1 MKKNKHSL
9 KISRSYFGETT
20 LDGYPIATYSN
31 DELNIL
37 KNLLEKVLCE
47 VNGYDISKIT
57 GAIPQNIGEGF
68 QFNLSGKTY
77 TTMGSYTKD
86 KKRLM
91 NIEIS
96 SFCGLCGGA
105 IHYYAKL
112 YINVSNV
119 CGNSSVSGYLGGI
132 EIPNEYQ
139 TIKGEFVRPL
149 TQKEIDKQPKRWGN
163 WYQVGDLVNA
173 FESLEEIENLIKKLK
188 KKFSSK
194 EWKVEIRRN
203 Y

>member
-1 MKKNKHSL
+1 MNTN
-9 KISRSYFGETT
+9 SYLRIE
-20 LDGYPIATYSN
+20 
-31 DELNIL
+31 
-37 KNLLEKVLCE
+37 
-47 VNGYDISKIT
+47 NGFDISKIT
-57 GAIPQNIGEGF
+57 GDIPQNIGEGF
-68 QFNLSGKTY
+68 QFNLYGETY

-96 SFCGLCGGA
+96 SFFVLFFCA
-105 IHYYAKL
+105 IHYYATL
-112 YINVSNV
+112 YIKVSNV
-119 CGNSSVSGYLGGI
+119 CDNSSVSGYLGGI

>member
-1 MKKNKHSL
+1 MNTN
-9 KISRSYFGETT
+9 SY
-20 LDGYPIATYSN
+20 LRI
-31 DELNIL
+31 
-37 KNLLEKVLCE
+37 EK
-47 VNGYDISKIT
+47 GFDISKT
-57 GAIPQNIGEGF
+57 VGLIPKNVGEGF
-68 QFNLSGKTY
+68 QFELSGKTY
-77 TTMGSYTKD
+77 TTMGRYTKD
-86 KKRLM
+86 KKRLI

-96 SFCGLCGGA
+96 SFYGLCGGA
-105 IHYYAKL
+105 IHYYATL

-119 CGNSSVSGYLGGI
+119 CDNSSVSGYLGGI

-149 TQKEIDKQPKRWGN
+149 TQKEIDEQPDRWY

-173 FESLEEIENLIKKLK
+173 FESLQEIESLIKNLK

-194 EWKVEIRRN
+194 DWKVEIRRS

>member
-1 MKKNKHSL
+1 MNTNNYL
-9 KISRSYFGETT
+9 RI
-20 LDGYPIATYSN
+20 
-31 DELNIL
+31 
-37 KNLLEKVLCE
+37 EK
-47 VNGYDISKIT
+47 GFDISKIT

-86 KKRLM
+86 KKRRM

-96 SFCGLCGGA
+96 SFCGLCGDA
-105 IHYYAKL
+105 IHYYATL

-119 CGNSSVSGYLGGI
+119 CNNSSVSRYMGRI
-132 EIPNEYQ
+132 KIPNDYQ
-139 TIKGEFVRPL
+139 SIKGEFVRPL
-149 TQKEIDKQPKRWGN
+149 TQKEIDKHPDRWDD

-173 FESLEEIENLIKKLK
+173 FESLEEIESLIKNLK

-194 EWKVEIRRN
+194 EWKVEIIRN

>member
-1 MKKNKHSL
+1 MNTN
-9 KISRSYFGETT
+9 SYIRIE
-20 LDGYPIATYSN
+20 
-31 DELNIL
+31 
-37 KNLLEKVLCE
+37 
-47 VNGYDISKIT
+47 NGFDITKTT

-68 QFNLSGKTY
+68 QFNFSAKTY

-105 IHYYAKL
+105 IHYYATL
-112 YINVSNV
+112 YINVDNV
-119 CGNSSVSGYLGGI
+119 CGNISISGYLRGI
-132 EIPNEYQ
+132 DIPNEYQ
-139 TIKGEFVRPL
+139 TIKGEFVRLL
-149 TQKEIDKQPKRWGN
+149 TQKEKDEQPDRWAG
-163 WYQVGDLVNA
+163 YQVGDLVNA
-173 FESLEEIENLIKKLK
+173 FESLKEIESLIKNLK

>member
-1 MKKNKHSL
+1 MNTN
-9 KISRSYFGETT
+9 SYLRIE
-20 LDGYPIATYSN
+20 
-31 DELNIL
+31 
-37 KNLLEKVLCE
+37 
-47 VNGYDISKIT
+47 NGFDISKIT
-57 GAIPQNIGEGF
+57 GDITQNIVEGF
-68 QFNLSGKTY
+68 QFNLYGETY

-86 KKRLM
+86 KKRIM

-96 SFCGLCGGA
+96 SFCGLCACA
-105 IHYYAKL
+105 IHYYATL
-112 YINVSNV
+112 YIKVSNV
-119 CGNSSVSGYLGGI
+119 CDNSSVSGYLGGI

>member
-1 MKKNKHSL
+1 MVL
-9 KISRSYFGETT
+9 KCKIIFAVMGYLKVKRMDINSYLRIE
-20 LDGYPIATYSN
+20 
-31 DELNIL
+31 
-37 KNLLEKVLCE
+37 
-47 VNGYDISKIT
+47 NGFDISKIT

-68 QFNLSGKTY
+68 QFNLSDKTY

-91 NIEIS
+91 NIVIS

-112 YINVSNV
+112 YIRVSNV

-139 TIKGEFVRPL
+139 TIEGEFVRPL
-149 TQKEIDKQPKRWGN
+149 TQKEKDEQTGRWG
-163 WYQVGDLVNA
+163 YGCQVGDLVNA
-173 FESLEEIENLIKKLK
+173 FESLQEIESLIKNLK

-194 EWKVEIRRN
+194 DWKVEIRRS

>member
-1 MKKNKHSL
+1 MKRMDIN
-9 KISRSYFGETT
+9 SY
-20 LDGYPIATYSN
+20 LRI
-31 DELNIL
+31 
-37 KNLLEKVLCE
+37 EKGFDV
-47 VNGYDISKIT
+47 SKIT
-57 GAIPQNIGEGF
+57 GFVPQNIGEGF
-68 QFNLSGKTY
+68 QFNLDGKLY

-86 KKRLM
+86 KKRIM

-96 SFCGLCGGA
+96 SFCGLCWDA

-112 YINVSNV
+112 YIGVSNV
-119 CGNSSVSGYLGGI
+119 CGSSSVSGYLGGI

-139 TIKGEFVRPL
+139 TIEGEFVRPL
-149 TQKEIDKQPKRWGN
+149 TQKEKDEQPGRWGY

-173 FESLEEIENLIKKLK
+173 FESLHEIEELIKNIK

-194 EWKVEIRRN
+194 EWKVDIIRN

>member
-1 MKKNKHSL
+1 MDGFVLVVGMIQVVKKNYINMVINSL
-9 KISRSYFGETT
+9 RAQEAKRMNTNSYLRIE
-20 LDGYPIATYSN
+20 
-31 DELNIL
+31 
-37 KNLLEKVLCE
+37 
-47 VNGYDISKIT
+47 NGYDISKIT

-105 IHYYAKL
+105 IHYYATL
-112 YINVSNV
+112 YIKVSNV
-119 CGNSSVSGYLGGI
+119 CDNSSVSGYLGGI

-149 TQKEIDKQPKRWGN
+149 TQKEKDEQPDRWDY

-173 FESLEEIENLIKKLK
+173 FESLEDIENLIKNLK

>member
-1 MKKNKHSL
+1 MNTN
-9 KISRSYFGETT
+9 SY
-20 LDGYPIATYSN
+20 LRI
-31 DELNIL
+31 
-37 KNLLEKVLCE
+37 EK
-47 VNGYDISKIT
+47 GFDISKT
-57 GAIPQNIGEGF
+57 TEVVPQNIGEGF

-77 TTMGSYTKD
+77 TTTGSYTKD

-91 NIEIS
+91 NIVIS
-96 SFCGLCGGA
+96 SFCGLCSEA

-112 YINVSNV
+112 YIKVSNV

-149 TQKEIDKQPKRWGN
+149 TQKEIDEQPRRWDFP
-163 WYQVGDLVNA
+163 YQAGDLVNA
-173 FESLEEIENLIKKLK
+173 FESLEDIESLIKKLK

-194 EWKVEIRRN
+194 EWKVEIRRS

>member
-1 MKKNKHSL
+1 
-9 KISRSYFGETT
+9 
-20 LDGYPIATYSN
+20 
-31 DELNIL
+31 
-37 KNLLEKVLCE
+37 
-47 VNGYDISKIT
+47 
-57 GAIPQNIGEGF
+57 
-68 QFNLSGKTY
+68 
-77 TTMGSYTKD
+77 
-86 KKRLM
+86 M
-91 NIEIS
+91 NIVIS
-96 SFCGLCGGA
+96 SFCGLCGEA

-112 YINVSNV
+112 YITVSNV

-149 TQKEIDKQPKRWGN
+149 TQKEIDKQPDRWGY

-173 FESLEEIENLIKKLK
+173 FESLQEIESLIKNLK

-194 EWKVEIRRN
+194 EWKVEIIRN

>member
-1 MKKNKHSL
+1 
-9 KISRSYFGETT
+9 
-20 LDGYPIATYSN
+20 
-31 DELNIL
+31 
-37 KNLLEKVLCE
+37 
-47 VNGYDISKIT
+47 
-57 GAIPQNIGEGF
+57 
-68 QFNLSGKTY
+68 
-77 TTMGSYTKD
+77 
-86 KKRLM
+86 M

-112 YINVSNV
+112 YIKVNNV
-119 CGNSSVSGYLGGI
+119 CDNSSVSGYLGGI

-149 TQKEIDKQPKRWGN
+149 TQKEIDKQPDRWGY
-163 WYQVGDLVNA
+163 WYQAGYLVNA
-173 FESLEEIENLIKKLK
+173 FESLEYIESLIKNLK